1 MLMSTKQG
9 QVTQDTDII
18 VENELLQFVSEE
30 IAGGC
35 RILALQVL
43 TDMMTERLGQHEIC
57 KKVNCTRLKKRVLEH
72 FPHLTEEKGIRNQV
86 FLVCSETTRKII
98 SSASQ
103 TPEKEARTLLMAASI
118 LRKAV
123 LGHDT
128 AFNFKGLF
136 PEGCEESAVP
146 IRLKYFFRQLLHCPK
161 SSPMQDNPRAV
172 LSMSQLTMLN
182 IISLPANRRCEPPLA
197 VFLALQPHS
206 QTRGKKLVELL
217 HQRCLCVFI

>member
-9 QVTQDTDII
+9 QVTQDTEII

-35 RILALQVL
+35 RIFALQDL
-43 TDMMTERLGQHEIC
+43 TDMMNERLGQYKIS
-57 KKVNCTRLKKRVLEH
+57 KKVNCTRLKERVLEH
-72 FPHLTEEKGIRNQV
+72 FPHLTEKGIRNRV
-86 FLVCSETTRKII
+86 FLVCSETARKII
-98 SSASQ
+98 SCASQ
-103 TPEKEARTLLMAASI
+103 TPEEESRTLLLAASI

-146 IRLKYFFRQLLHCPK
+146 IRL
-161 SSPMQDNPRAV
+161 
-172 LSMSQLTMLN
+172 
-182 IISLPANRRCEPPLA
+182 
-197 VFLALQPHS
+197 
-206 QTRGKKLVELL
+206 
-217 HQRCLCVFI
+217 